1 MAEDKETPKD
11 KPDNFFERDIDPEV
25 ASRVDKIMNEEPVQ
39 QPTETPKPTPETATA
54 DPAEGA
60 PLLPSDKLPKS
71 FKKDEK
77 ATVKTPE
84 TTAMPEKK
92 EVSDQ
97 EPSEGRFEHDQVDM
111 EAPDTEKAVDD
122 IAREEADRML
132 AIEDAKAE
140 LLSEGSAEIDEGGV
154 LTRLK
159 LALANLWSYGIV
171 KAAVLLV
178 VLSAVAAVGIYPDS
192 RYFILNKFGVRATSS
207 MTILDEKTRQPLK
220 DVEVTLA
227 EQTVKTD
234 KEGYVQFSDVMLGR
248 SDLSINKPA
257 FAPVSREIT
266 IGWGS
271 NPLGEV
277 DLTAVGSRYTFELV
291 DFLSGR
297 PIVNAEAISGNA
309 SAVPN
314 EQGVLA
320 LVVENEDGRDVEI
333 EILAEN
339 YRNEKIKMPV
349 GSNDKQKISMVPARK
364 HAFISKRDGTFDL
377 FTVDADGKNL
387 KKILPGTGSE
397 REGSLFI
404 LNHQNKDVVALVST
418 RGNVY
423 SADGNLLSVLTIVN
437 LANGENTKLTESEN
451 IQLIDFVGDRLVYAR
466 EVKDARDED
475 PARYQL
481 VSFDVETSDEKILA
495 QANYFNDVM
504 VAWDGVYYS
513 PTASE
518 NKKKAGFFKINP
530 DGTAKQTIL
539 GEEAWNFFRASYDK
553 LHVAFSERWYEY
565 DLGSSQL
572 NQLGGAPANNKSRI
586 YVSSPDGQKT
596 LWVDERDGKG
606 VLLLSEPGGKDRV
619 LQTSGGLRNP
629 VRWLDSDHVVYRIS
643 TSSETADYVISLS
656 GGEAKKIQ
664 DVTDTIGLD
673 RFYYY

>member
-25 ASRVDKIMNEEPVQ
+25 ASRVDKIMNEEPVDQ
-39 QPTETPKPTPETATA
+39 TSESAAEKTVEAA
-54 DPAEGA
+54 ASEPAEGA
-60 PLLPSDKLPKS
+60 PLLPSDKLPETLKETD
-71 FKKDEK
+71 KK
-77 ATVKTPE
+77 
-84 TTAMPEKK
+84 PEKPA
-92 EVSDQ
+92 
-97 EPSEGRFEHDQVDM
+97 EPAKDLPADEEPGEARFDHDQVDM
-111 EAPDTEKAVDD
+111 ESPDTEKAVDD
-122 IAREEADRML
+122 IVKEEADRML

-140 LLSEGSAEIDEGGV
+140 LLSEGSAEIDEGS
-154 LTRLK
+154 LFTRIR

-171 KAAVLLV
+171 KIAVLLV
-178 VLSAVAAVGIYPDS
+178 VLSAVAAIAIYPDS

-207 MTILDEKTRQPLK
+207 MTIRDEKTKQPLK

-234 KEGYVQFSDVMLGR
+234 KEGYAQFSDIKLG
-248 SDLSINKPA
+248 STDLSIRKPA
-257 FAPVSREIT
+257 FAPVSQEVT

-271 NPLGEV
+271 NQLGEV
-277 DLTAVGSRYTFELV
+277 DLAAVGSRYTFELV
-291 DFLSGR
+291 DFLSGQ
-297 PIVNAEAISGNA
+297 PIANAEAISGSA

-314 EQGVLA
+314 EQGILA

-339 YRNEKIKMPV
+339 YRSEKIKKSV
-349 GSNDKQKISMVPARK
+349 GDNDKQKIAMVPVRK
-364 HAFISKRDGTFDL
+364 HAFISKRDGTYDL

-397 REGSLFI
+397 REDNLFI

-437 LANGENTKLTESEN
+437 LANGENTKVAESES
-451 IQLIDFVGDRLVYAR
+451 IQLIDFVGDHLVYAR

-481 VSFDVETSDEKILA
+481 VSFDVENSDEKILA
-495 QANYFNDVM
+495 QANYFNDTM
-504 VAWDGVYYS
+504 VAGGGVYYS
-513 PTASE
+513 PAAFE
-518 NKKKAGFFKINP
+518 NKKKSGFFKINP
-530 DGTAKQTIL
+530 DGTGKQTIL

-553 LHVAFSERWYEY
+553 LHVAFSKAWYEY
-565 DLGSSQL
+565 DLNSAQL
-572 NQLGGAPANNKSRI
+572 NQLDGAPANNKSRI
-586 YVSSPDGQKT
+586 YVASPDGQKN

-606 VLLLSEPGGKDRV
+606 VLLINDPGGKDKI
-619 LQTSGGLRNP
+619 LQNAGGLRNP